1 MKKENI
7 EKIPCIGKCCIN
19 LYRWLKGV
27 SPFTTSN
34 EYWEKRYKKGGNS
47 GAGSYN
53 NLAEFKG
60 EIVNDFVVKNNIE
73 TVIEFGCGDGNQ
85 LKYFQLKSYTGFD
98 VSETA
103 IARCTSLYKEDSS
116 KHFQLLNNHKDEN
129 ADLVMSL
136 DVIYHLVEN
145 ETFEKYMEKVF
156 SSSKKFVIV
165 YSSNFDDGE
174 ERKAPHVRHRMF
186 TNWVE
191 ENAKN
196 FKLIKHIP
204 NKYPFD
210 GNGER
215 TSLADFYIFE
225 KEQ

>member
-1 MKKENI
+1 
-7 EKIPCIGKCCIN
+7 
-19 LYRWLKGV
+19 
-27 SPFTTSN
+27 
-34 EYWEKRYKKGGNS
+34 
-47 GAGSYN
+47 
-53 NLAEFKG
+53 
-60 EIVNDFVVKNNIE
+60 
-73 TVIEFGCGDGNQ
+73 
-85 LKYFQLKSYTGFD
+85 
-98 VSETA
+98 
-103 IARCTSLYKEDSS
+103 
-116 KHFQLLNNHKDEN
+116 
-129 ADLVMSL
+129 MSL

-156 SSSKKFVIV
+156 ASSKKFVII

-174 ERKAPHVRHRMF
+174 DRKAPHVRHRMF

>member
-1 MKKENI
+1 MIVDLEEI
-7 EKIPCIGKCCIN
+7 VFESIFS
-19 LYRWLKGV
+19 KG
-27 SPFTTSN
+27 
-34 EYWEKRYKKGGNS
+34 
-47 GAGSYN
+47 ADSYN

-98 VSETA
+98 ISETA